1 MQLMLMAKCELAK
14 YAKYDIRKAK
24 HRWAEWKKKTED
36 CTSITEK
43 KKKWGTNLIKKG
55 LNEDKQD
62 KVRRKKSEKQKGEIR
77 ECEL

>member
-1 MQLMLMAKCELAK
+1 MGRMEEENRRLHID
-14 YAKYDIRKAK
+14 YR
-24 HRWAEWKKKTED
+24 
-36 CTSITEK
+36 K